1 MNQANK
7 SGEQDASFSK
17 KRSINHKREGTLACE
32 NMYIVWYTLSARSK
46 SYNGI
51 HCRIELEA
59 TTAQTVN

>member
-1 MNQANK
+1 MKQANK

-46 SYNGI
+46 SYNCI
-51 HCRIELEA
+51 HCKIELEDK
-59 TTAQTVN
+59 TAWTVS